1 MSTDVVCVGV
11 MVADVLA
18 DGVDNGIFDRD
29 ITRVSMVKLATGG
42 DAFNQA
48 INISALG
55 YNVKLCGKVGQ
66 DGVGTYLLAEG
77 ANHHIDMSS
86 VKTTNEYPTSISI
99 VLINKNGERNFI
111 GNARGT
117 NSSLCSNDID
127 ISCFKGAKI
136 VSLGSLYGS
145 LSLDGEAAKYV
156 LSHAKEV
163 GCITVSD
170 MMHADRHSLEDAKL
184 CLPYI
189 DYFLPNFEEA
199 SQLTGKK
206 DLNEIADTLL
216 SLGVKNVLIKLGRDG
231 VFIKNSQLCTK
242 VPAYLTE
249 PIDTTGAGDA
259 MVSGFISG
267 LLDNCDIVDAAK
279 RGCAA
284 GSIAVRSIGA
294 TGGIH
299 SKSQLLEITNPEQH

>member
-1 MSTDVVCVGV
+1 MSADIVCVGV

-29 ITRVSMVKLATGG
+29 ITRVSMVKLSTGG

-48 INISALG
+48 VNLSSMG
-55 YNVKLCGKVGQ
+55 YKIKMCGKVGV

-77 ANHHIDMSS
+77 QSRGIDMSS
-86 VKTTNEYPTSISI
+86 VTTTTEFPTSITI

-111 GNARGT
+111 GNAKGT
-117 NSSLCSNDID
+117 NSSITSKDID
-127 ISCFKGAKI
+127 VTAFKGAKI

-145 LSLDGEAAKYV
+145 LSLDGEAAKYI
-156 LSHAKEV
+156 LEHAKNEN
-163 GCITVSD
+163 CITVAD
-170 MMHADRHSLEDAKL
+170 MMHADRHTLDDAKK

-189 DYFLPNFEEA
+189 DYFLPNFQEA

-206 DLNEIADTLL
+206 DINEIADDLL
-216 SLGVKNVLIKLGRDG
+216 SFGVKNVIIKLGKEG
-231 VFIKNSQLCTK
+231 VLIKNKDICTK
-242 VPAYLTE
+242 VPAYIAE
-249 PIDTTGAGDA
+249 AVDTTGAGDA

-267 LLDNCDIVDAAK
+267 LFDGLDIVNSAK

-294 TGGIH
+294 TGGIK
-299 SKSQLLEITNPEQH
+299 SKQQLIDITNQSN